1 MKKQFY
7 TAPALDEWQVAIE
20 NGIATSTSAET
31 PGEGVGDDFVMDL

>member
-20 NGIATSTSAET
+20 NGIAASTTET